1 MASKAAQKNVTFIYE
16 GTDRKGTKVKGEA
29 TGKAPSVVKAELRK
43 QGINAKKVVRK
54 REIHLGGKKKIKP
67 MDIALFTRQMAT
79 MMKAGVPLVQA
90 FEIVADGL
98 ENPSMKELVLK
109 LKVDVEGGNN
119 FAGALSKHPDQ
130 FDDLY
135 CSLIDAGEQS
145 GALETMLDRVAIYK
159 EKSEALK
166 MKIKKAMKYPMV
178 VVGAAVIVTA
188 ILLLKVVPVFEE
200 LFAGFGAELPAFT
213 QFVIGLSKGLQANFL
228 FILVGIIVFV
238 IGFTQ
243 LKKRS
248 TAFANSLDRMILKMP
263 IVGDLA
269 FKSTIARYARTLS
282 TTFSAGVPLIEALDA
297 CARWLKMVTSVERM
311 DLPIFSYRSG
321 LVKVMHGVKE
331 DVGGLQLQLQFACD
345 PESGSN
351 HCHGCRNIASKL
363 SARLKVMSRLDISE
377 RRVPQDGRIK
387 LKISKTRAIDFRVNT
402 CPTLFGEKI
411 VLRILDPESA
421 KMGIDALGYD
431 EDQKQLYMDAL
442 QKPQGMILVTGPTG
456 SGKTVSLY
464 TGVNILN
471 TPERNISTAEDPVEI
486 NLEGVNQVNV
496 NPKQGMDFSAALR
509 AFLRQDPDVIL
520 VGEIRD
526 LETAN
531 IAIKAAQTGHLVLS
545 TLHTNSAP
553 ETLTRLRNMGVPSF
567 NIATSVILII
577 AQRLARR
584 LCEHCKTQVDIP
596 KQSLLEMGFT
606 DDDLGSAFTVYGPQ
620 GCDKCKNG
628 YKGRVGIYEV
638 VKITDGISR
647 IIMEEGNS
655 LEIGDQCRKDGF
667 NDLYRSGLVKVMHGV
682 TSLEEVSR
690 VTSGH

>member
-228 FILVGIIVFV
+228 FILVGIIV
-238 IGFTQ
+238 
-243 LKKRS
+243 
-248 TAFANSLDRMILKMP
+248 SLPYYLIFL
-263 IVGDLA
+263 L
-269 FKSTIARYARTLS
+269 LS
-282 TTFSAGVPLIEALDA
+282 
-297 CARWLKMVTSVERM
+297 
-311 DLPIFSYRSG
+311 
-321 LVKVMHGVKE
+321 
-331 DVGGLQLQLQFACD
+331 
-345 PESGSN
+345 
-351 HCHGCRNIASKL
+351 
-363 SARLKVMSRLDISE
+363 
-377 RRVPQDGRIK
+377 
-387 LKISKTRAIDFRVNT
+387 
-402 CPTLFGEKI
+402 
-411 VLRILDPESA
+411 
-421 KMGIDALGYD
+421 
-431 EDQKQLYMDAL
+431 
-442 QKPQGMILVTGPTG
+442 
-456 SGKTVSLY
+456 
-464 TGVNILN
+464 
-471 TPERNISTAEDPVEI
+471 
-486 NLEGVNQVNV
+486 
-496 NPKQGMDFSAALR
+496 
-509 AFLRQDPDVIL
+509 
-520 VGEIRD
+520 
-526 LETAN
+526 
-531 IAIKAAQTGHLVLS
+531 
-545 TLHTNSAP
+545 
-553 ETLTRLRNMGVPSF
+553 
-567 NIATSVILII
+567 
-577 AQRLARR
+577 
-584 LCEHCKTQVDIP
+584 
-596 KQSLLEMGFT
+596 
-606 DDDLGSAFTVYGPQ
+606 
-620 GCDKCKNG
+620 
-628 YKGRVGIYEV
+628 
-638 VKITDGISR
+638 
-647 IIMEEGNS
+647 
-655 LEIGDQCRKDGF
+655 
-667 NDLYRSGLVKVMHGV
+667 
-682 TSLEEVSR
+682 
-690 VTSGH
+690 